1 LSEGLAGG
9 HQRFRTDKIDL
20 RARATDMGTSSS
32 GGCDPRA
39 CSLTDDLAF
48 EFGHSGD
55 DVKGKSSS
63 GSAGIYPI
71 HDRDEVDGPGTKV
84 LERRNE
90 VTNGPSKSVEAP
102 HEHDPDLA
110 PVDVAHEPVEF
121 RASVLAS
128 AEPLVDVLAD
138 DFPAA
143 LSTNAA

>member
-20 RARATDMGTSSS
+20 HARATDVGTPSS

-39 CSLTDDLAF
+39 CSLADDLAF
-48 EFGHSGD
+48 EFRDCGD

-102 HEHDPDLA
+102 DEHDPDLA
-110 PVDVAHEPVEF
+110 PVV
-121 RASVLAS
+121 S
-128 AEPLVDVLAD
+128 AK
-138 DFPAA
+138 
-143 LSTNAA
+143 LSLKFCHKFAEIRSLKLHA